1 MDADRIGCSQYHG
14 ITESSSKPCHSLYTG
29 CIANGMVV
37 IEWPVS
43 HDSQF
48 TTGRD
53 HDWFIV
59 ILSLELPGGHLRDD
73 TCAP

>member
-1 MDADRIGCSQYHG
+1 
-14 ITESSSKPCHSLYTG
+14 
-29 CIANGMVV
+29 MVV